1 MWMNVP
7 KWSKLLR
14 IYPAQGVGSNEHCVG
29 TMSIGT
35 QLRTAHSKSIFERK
49 ENYFFLEI
57 SQFYHDSLSHL
68 SSFSANVSTAKMTY
82 YHNKIN
88 NCSDSRA
95 LFKTFSSLL
104 CPPPPPPSSTLTA
117 DDFATFFTNKT
128 KTISDQFLTP
138 QTNNNFI
145 TTNTQSLTSFSPLSE
160 TEVSKLI
167 LSNHPTT
174 CPLDPIPTH
183 LLQAIS
189 SSVIPALTH
198 IINTSLHTGTFPTA
212 SKQARVSPLLKK
224 PALNPALLENYR
236 PVSLLPFIAKSLE
249 RVVFN
254 QLSLFLAQNNILDN
268 NQSGFRSGHST
279 ETALLSVTE
288 ALRLARAASKSS
300 VLILLDLSAAFDTVN
315 HQILMS
321 ILRKMGVSGTALLW
335 FESYLSDRS
344 FRVSWRGEV
353 SKSQLLATGVPQG
366 SVLGP
371 LLFSIYMS
379 SLGSVIQKHGFSYH
393 CYADDTQ
400 LYFSFQPDDPTVT
413 DRIAACLSDISSWM
427 MDHHLQLNLAKT
439 ELLVFSANPSLHH
452 NFSIKLGSST
462 ITPSRTARNLGV
474 VIDDQLSFTDH
485 IATTA
490 RSCRFALYNI
500 RKIRPFLSEQAAQL
514 LVQALVLSRLDYCNA
529 LLAGLPA
536 CTIKPL
542 QLIQNAAARVV
553 FNEPKKAH
561 VTPLFIRLHWL
572 PIAARIKFKV
582 LMFAYKT
589 TTGTAPIYLNSL
601 VQTYAPSR
609 SLRSASERRL
619 VVPSQRGTKSLS
631 RTFTWTVPS
640 WWNDLP
646 ISIRTA
652 ESLAIFKKHLKT
664 HLFRQHLTN

>member
-1 MWMNVP
+1 MKP
-7 KWSKLLR
+7 S
-14 IYPAQGVGSNEHCVG
+14 P
-29 TMSIGT
+29 
-35 QLRTAHSKSIFERK
+35 
-49 ENYFFLEI
+49 
-57 SQFYHDSLSHL
+57 SQFSALDTNSATDALCFTLTSCLDNFAPSSRPARATPLPPGCPMFSVNIVLTKGCREEMAQIQKLYRPSVYQSHL

-212 SKQARVSPLLKK
+212 FKQARVSPLLKK

-279 ETALLSVTE
+279 ETALLLVTE

-321 ILRKMGVSGTALLW
+321 ILRKMGISGTALLW

-413 DRIAACLSDISSWM
+413 ARIAACLSDISSWM

-439 ELLVFSANPSLHH
+439 
-452 NFSIKLGSST
+452 G
-462 ITPSRTARNLGV
+462 TARVLRQP
-474 VIDDQLSFTDH
+474 ITS
-485 IATTA
+485 
-490 RSCRFALYNI
+490 
-500 RKIRPFLSEQAAQL
+500 PQL
-514 LVQALVLSRLDYCNA
+514 LYTAGFVNHNSFQDSQEPWSCDRWSVKLHRPYCYNGPVLQIC
-529 LLAGLPA
+529 
-536 CTIKPL
+536 
-542 QLIQNAAARVV
+542 LIQ
-553 FNEPKKAH
+553 H
-561 VTPLFIRLHWL
+561 
-572 PIAARIKFKV
+572 
-582 LMFAYKT
+582 
-589 TTGTAPIYLNSL
+589 
-601 VQTYAPSR
+601 
-609 SLRSASERRL
+609 
-619 VVPSQRGTKSLS
+619 
-631 RTFTWTVPS
+631 
-640 WWNDLP
+640 
-646 ISIRTA
+646 
-652 ESLAIFKKHLKT
+652 
-664 HLFRQHLTN
+664 